1 MPLALGD
8 GRTLAWSEGGDPAGT
23 PVLFFHGCP
32 DTRRAAW
39 TGHDAAHAAG
49 VRLIAA
55 NRPGYGAST
64 PASPSYELVVGDVA
78 ELADPLGLD
87 RFAVI
92 GMSVGGTFALACAA
106 RLPYRVTTAALVA
119 TPGETSR
126 MDPPYPRDGL
136 DAEGRVFYDA
146 LATGTPAEN
155 LARLRPEFLAWRSMI
170 DPEDTDDI
178 ALAERWLGSLP
189 PRDRAFAEGPVA
201 EVAAAAREAILV
213 PDGYLSDAALVFG
226 RWPFRVEDVGC
237 PVTLW
242 YGERDANA
250 PPRNGAWLAEHL
262 PDATLNLLPGL
273 GHLESLMRSWETIL
287 RAVAGHPRARQ
298 ARSPAAP

>member
-78 ELADPLGLD
+78 ELADSLGLD

-119 TPGETSR
+119 TT
-126 MDPPYPRDGL
+126 DG
-136 DAEGRVFYDA
+136 R
-146 LATGTPAEN
+146 
-155 LARLRPEFLAWRSMI
+155 
-170 DPEDTDDI
+170 
-178 ALAERWLGSLP
+178 
-189 PRDRAFAEGPVA
+189 
-201 EVAAAAREAILV
+201 
-213 PDGYLSDAALVFG
+213 DAAG
-226 RWPFRVEDVGC
+226 QR
-237 PVTLW
+237 
-242 YGERDANA
+242 
-250 PPRNGAWLAEHL
+250 
-262 PDATLNLLPGL
+262 GL
-273 GHLESLMRSWETIL
+273 G
-287 RAVAGHPRARQ
+287 RALGQTVTAVVTPCRTGIS
-298 ARSPAAP
+298 ARSVTQSIRPVRSNWASAHKGSSSR